1 MIYEPTLHFSQEA
14 ASDLYKA
21 SKWALF
27 LAILGFINVGLMILG
42 AIVFAVGLDF
52 MTQGME
58 EMMALPS
65 MTFYMAAVYL
75 LMALIV
81 FFPFYYLYRFATR
94 ADSGVADRDEHLLA
108 RSFGNLKSHYK
119 FVGVMVIIV
128 LCIYIV
134 GMIFAVLGG
143 AGAFGLS

>member
-14 ASDLYKA
+14 ARDLYKA

-27 LAILGFINVGLMILG
+27 LAILGFINVGLMILV
-42 AIVFAVGLDF
+42 AIAFVMGIDF

-65 MTFYMAAVYL
+65 MTIYMAVFYL
-75 LMALIV
+75 LIALII

-94 ADSGVADRDEHLLA
+94 ADTGVADRDEHLLA
-108 RSFGNLKSHYK
+108 RSFSNLKSHYK
-119 FVGVMVIIV
+119 FVGVLVIII
-128 LCIYIV
+128 LCLYLV
-134 GMIFAVLGG
+134 GIIFAILGG
-143 AGAFGLS
+143 AFG